1 MFMKHLFFLFSIVP
15 LISFAQVDDCEEP
28 MFVSG
33 KIISE
38 SGRPIF
44 DAMVV
49 NRTRSYGQF
58 CESDGS
64 YLIKLC
70 KSDTIQFAATGY
82 TSVRL
87 TYADSAYRFQKTFN
101 VVMRKLRVSIPEVE
115 VFAPRDLQAI
125 SDDIQ
130 RLGFNESDYRS
141 TGVNALQS
149 PITFLYEAFS
159 RRERGKRESYELRNN
174 DRRRDLLKELFAKYV
189 EYDIITL
196 EDDEFDA
203 FIDYMDP
210 GDERLK
216 AWSQY
221 EFILY
226 VKNRF
231 ASYKQLPRK
240 ISNSDYE
247 YHLDD

>member
-1 MFMKHLFFLFSIVP
+1 MKQLFLIFFIVP
-15 LISFAQVDDCEEP
+15 FAALAQVGDCDEP
-28 MFVSG
+28 IFVSG
-33 KIISE
+33 KIVSE
-38 SGRPIF
+38 SGRAIF

-64 YLIKLC
+64 FLIKIC

-87 TYADSAYRFQKTFN
+87 SYADSAYRSQKTFN
-101 VVMRKLRVSIPEVE
+101 VVMRRLRVSIPEVE

-125 SDDIQ
+125 NEDIQ
-130 RLGFNESDYRS
+130 QLGFNESDYR
-141 TGVNALQS
+141 TMGVNALQS

-159 RRERGKRESYELRNN
+159 RRERGKREAYELRNN

-189 EYDIITL
+189 EYDIISL

-240 ISNSDYE
+240 INNSDYE

>member
-1 MFMKHLFFLFSIVP
+1 MKYFFA
-15 LISFAQVDDCEEP
+15 LISFLPFLLNAQSIECDDA

-33 KIISE
+33 KIVAE
-38 SGRPIF
+38 NGRPIF

-49 NRTRSYGQF
+49 NRTKAYGQF

-64 YLIKLC
+64 YLIKIC
-70 KSDTIQFAATGY
+70 KNDTIQFAATGY
-82 TSVRL
+82 TSMRL
-87 TYADSAYRFQKTFN
+87 TYSDSTYRSQRTFN

-125 SDDIQ
+125 NDDIQ
-130 RLGFNESDYRS
+130 RLGFDESDYRS
-141 TGVNALQS
+141 MGVNALQS

-159 RRERGKRESYELRNN
+159 RRERGKREAIELRNN
-174 DRRRDLLKELFAKYV
+174 DRRRELLKELFAKYV
-189 EYDIITL
+189 EYDILTL
-196 EDDEFDA
+196 KDDEFDE

-231 ASYKQLPRK
+231 ASYKHLPRK
-240 ISNSDYE
+240 VNESDYE